1 MEVRM
6 DNITLK
12 KKLSSYVSQGGYL
25 KNVSDELL
33 YEILIA
39 WENWT
44 ASGSEFYKSLGFSQR
59 QMASVIGKAKKLKRQ
74 GHFGEGEFKQ
84 IKLESTTMVLPAS
97 GPCAPVEV
105 VWPDGKLIRFA
116 QVDHLIEFLKKVA

>member
-1 MEVRM
+1 M

-12 KKLSSYVSQGGYL
+12 KKLSSYVSDGGYL

-44 ASGSEFYKSLGFSQR
+44 GSSAEFYRSLGFSFR
-59 QMASVIGKAKKLKRQ
+59 QMASVIGKAKKLKRE

-84 IKLESTTMVLPAS
+84 IKVEA
-97 GPCAPVEV
+97 APVESQTAVPCAQIEV
-105 VWPDGKLIRFA
+105 VCLDGRIIRFA
-116 QVDHLIEFLKKVA
+116 ELNILIDFLKKVA